1 MSYVLPPERDG
12 IKEMV
17 AARLRDAIESD
28 GERLTVEWR
37 GGTRHLHVISMPTL
51 SLLYNPDTHRIRA
64 QRSLNPA
71 LDHELQSNPW
81 SDKAQGYLDYLL
93 KCLPSAPDRVDPDF
107 IALRDNLETF
117 GQKDPGLITVE
128 GVVVNGNTRC
138 AALREL
144 TEPHIRVAVLP
155 ESATWDDINEVELSL
170 QLRKEYRR
178 DYSYINQL
186 LAINEQLER
195 GRAPE
200 DIARQFHIK
209 TKTLDKDRWV
219 YATIVDAIDRSR
231 GADGSCLRLVDF
243 EDHKEKL
250 HELYRLYNKLAARD
264 PSAAET
270 LKETRLALLLLGFSK
285 TDLRLAESNFYDEYL
300 SSKLPPEL
308 VPQVGG
314 GGAAPVSIPG
324 LPGVTLTA
332 TATAAEEKTRKFAD
346 ELLRASAVAISKTAD
361 TQAVTSA
368 ASRIEAAKSAV
379 DRALEPAGRAARLQK
394 RKLAAPERLSDA
406 VDDIMYCVKDLAD
419 ARATGAVDEDAF
431 DDAAIELRK
440 AIHALAK
447 QAAKTFPEPGDGVA
461 WLLAAASSSS
471 ADTSDS

>member
-1 MSYVLPPERDG
+1 MNYALPPERDA

-17 AARLRDAIESD
+17 AARLKDAAESD

-37 GGTRHLHVISMPTL
+37 GGTKHLHVISMPTL

-64 QRSLNPA
+64 QRTLKPE
-71 LDHELQSNPW
+71 LDLELQTNPW

-107 IALRDNLETF
+107 IALRDNLEKF

-128 GVVVNGNTRC
+128 GVLVNGNTRC

-170 QLRKEYRR
+170 QLRKEFRR

-200 DIARQFHIK
+200 DIAKQFHIK
-209 TKTLDKDRWV
+209 TKTLEKDRWV
-219 YATIVDAIDRSR
+219 YATVMEAIERSR
-231 GADGSCLRLVDF
+231 GGEGSCLRLIDF

-250 HELYRLYNKLAARD
+250 HELYRLYNKLAAKD

-270 LKETRLALLLLGFSK
+270 LKQTRLALLILGFSK
-285 TDLRLAESNFYDEYL
+285 TDLRLAESNFFDEYL
-300 SSKLPPEL
+300 TSKLPPEL
-308 VPQVGG
+308 IPQVSGSTP
-314 GGAAPVSIPG
+314 PVSVPG
-324 LPGVTLTA
+324 LPGVTVAA
-332 TATAAEEKTRKFAD
+332 TATPAEEKARKFAD
-346 ELLRASAVAISKTAD
+346 DLLTAAAITISKTAD
-361 TQAVTSA
+361 PQALTA
-368 ASRIEAAKSAV
+368 AAARIDAAKNAV

-406 VDDIMYCVKDLAD
+406 VDDIMICVKDLAD

-440 AIHALAK
+440 AIQALAK
-447 QAAKTFPEPGDGVA
+447 QAAKTFSEPGGGVA
-461 WLLAAASSSS
+461 WLLAAASTSTGDLS
-471 ADTSDS
+471 DT

>member
-1 MSYVLPPERDG
+1 MSYVLPPERDS

-17 AARLRDAIESD
+17 SARLRDAMDSD

-37 GGTRHLHVISMPTL
+37 GATKHLHVISMPTQ

-64 QRSLNPA
+64 QRSLKPE
-71 LDHELQSNPW
+71 LDQELHANPW
-81 SDKAQGYLDYLL
+81 SEKAQSYLDYLL
-93 KCLPSAPDRVDPDF
+93 KCLPSAPERVDPDF
-107 IALRDNLETF
+107 NALRDNLETF

-128 GVVVNGNTRC
+128 GVLVNGNTRC

-144 TEPHIRVAVLP
+144 NEQHIRVAVLP

-209 TKTLDKDRWV
+209 TKTLEKDRWV
-219 YATIVDAIDRSR
+219 YATIMDAIERSKT
-231 GADGSCLRLVDF
+231 GDGSSLRLIDF

-250 HELYRLYNKLAARD
+250 HELQRVYQKLAVTD
-264 PSAAET
+264 PSAAEA
-270 LKETRLALLLLGFSK
+270 LKETRLALLVLGFSK
-285 TDLRLAESNFYDEYL
+285 TDLRLAENNFFDEYL
-300 SSKLPPEL
+300 VAKLPPEL
-308 VPQVGG
+308 QPKVGAP
-314 GGAAPVSIPG
+314 AAPTSIPG
-324 LPGVTLTA
+324 LKGVTLAST
-332 TATAAEEKTRKFAD
+332 TTQAEEKARAFSN
-346 ELLRASAVAISKTAD
+346 ELLQASAIALSKDAD
-361 TQAVTSA
+361 TEAIESA
-368 ASRIEAAKSAV
+368 AAKIDSAKKAV

-406 VDDIMYCVKDLAD
+406 ADDIQYCVKDLAE
-419 ARATGAVDEDAF
+419 ARATAAIDEDAF
-431 DDAAIELRK
+431 DDAVVELRK
-440 AIHALAK
+440 ALRALSK
-447 QAAKTFPEPGDGVA
+447 EAARTFPEPGDGVA
-461 WLLAAASSSS
+461 WLLAITS
-471 ADTSDS
+471 AKVDPTDG

>member
-1 MSYVLPPERDG
+1 MNYVLPPERDS

-17 AARLRDAIESD
+17 NARLCDAIDSD

-37 GGTRHLHVISMPTL
+37 GGTKHLHVISMPTQ

-64 QRSLNPA
+64 QRSMNPE
-71 LDHELQSNPW
+71 LDHELYANPW
-81 SDKAQGYLDYLL
+81 SEKAQGYLDYLL
-93 KCLPSAPDRVDPDF
+93 KCLPSAPDKVDPDF

-128 GVVVNGNTRC
+128 GVLVNGNTRC

-144 TEPHIRVAVLP
+144 NEQHIRVAVLP

-209 TKTLDKDRWV
+209 TKTLEKDRWV
-219 YATIVDAIDRSR
+219 YATIVEAIERSKAV
-231 GADGSCLRLVDF
+231 GGSSLRLIDF

-250 HELYRLYNKLAARD
+250 HELHRVYQKLALTD
-264 PSAAET
+264 PSAAEA
-270 LKETRLALLLLGFSK
+270 LKETRLALLVLGFSK
-285 TDLRLAESNFYDEYL
+285 TDLRLAEDTFFDDYL
-300 SSKLPPEL
+300 AAKLPPEL
-308 VPQVGG
+308 QPKTVGDPS
-314 GGAAPVSIPG
+314 APTSIPG
-324 LPGVTLTA
+324 LKGVTLTS
-332 TATAAEEKTRKFAD
+332 TAYQAEAKARAFAN
-346 ELLRASAVAISKTAD
+346 ELLQASAIARSTDAD
-361 TQAVTSA
+361 TESITSA
-368 ASRIEAAKSAV
+368 AAKIESAKKAV

-406 VDDIMYCVKDLAD
+406 VDDIQLCVKDLAE
-419 ARATGAVDEDAF
+419 ARATSAIDEDAF
-431 DDAAIELRK
+431 DDAVVELHK
-440 AIHALAK
+440 ALQALGK
-447 QAAKTFPEPGDGVA
+447 EAARTFPEPGDGVA
-461 WLLAAASSSS
+461 WLLGVIS
-471 ADTSDS
+471 AKADPADG